1 MLAGDAVLKVM
12 TVMYLRVMAVDEC
25 LAVILCFKY

>member
-12 TVMYLRVMAVDEC
+12 TVIYLRVMAVDEC
-25 LAVILCFKY
+25 SAGILCFKS